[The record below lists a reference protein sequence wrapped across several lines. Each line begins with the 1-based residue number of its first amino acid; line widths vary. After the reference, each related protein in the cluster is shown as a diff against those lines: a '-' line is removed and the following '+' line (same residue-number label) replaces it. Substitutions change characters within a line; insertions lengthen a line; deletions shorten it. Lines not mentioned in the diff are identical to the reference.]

1 MWYEINVSKK
11 GVHYFATHER
21 SIDTL
26 KKAIEIRDLLK
37 KAMPIEEG
45 FQFTITKWCKS
56 GVNIES

>member
-1 MWYEINVSKK
+1 V
-11 GVHYFATHER
+11 R